1 MHDPE
6 DARFESEP
14 FDPDDV
20 VWVREVDYVAGWRDA
35 TEAGGELADALESAG
50 FDTAGLEWKA
60 RTSADGAGRVRL
72 VLSAA
77 AAHDVAALVRAV
89 ARLDKGELSER
100 IAPGPADE
108 PCVPS
113 RPTRREQQ
121 RRTRTTPPLCA
132 SGRGH
137 SEARG
142 QLSGARCKGSIEAPD
157 HS

>member
-6 DARFESEP
+6 DAGFESEP

-50 FDTAGLEWKA
+50 FDTAGLEWRA

-89 ARLDKGELSER
+89 ARLGK
-100 IAPGPADE
+100 
-108 PCVPS
+108 
-113 RPTRREQQ
+113 
-121 RRTRTTPPLCA
+121 A
-132 SGRGH
+132 S
-137 SEARG
+137 
-142 QLSGARCKGSIEAPD
+142 
-157 HS
+157 